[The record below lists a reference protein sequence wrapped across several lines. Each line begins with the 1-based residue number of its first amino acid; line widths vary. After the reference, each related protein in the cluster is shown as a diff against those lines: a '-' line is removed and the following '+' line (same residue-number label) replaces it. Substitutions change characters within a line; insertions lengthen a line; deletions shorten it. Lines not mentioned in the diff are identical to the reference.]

1 MPSND
6 RVIRADKCSQADP
19 YRTVCTGAV
28 LSLFGIEKESYRFAQ
43 TVQDVVRLLRK
54 RGISVRSRKSA
65 AGKATASVGRLR
77 DAIKSGKLG
86 TGFFLVRVP
95 GHVIMLDANGR
106 TVVDTAPRARD
117 RREVTHVYLVDTTTA
132 MAAC

>member
-1 MPSND
+1 MTD
-6 RVIRADKCSQADP
+6 RKQLAADCNQADP

-28 LSLFGIEKESYRFAQ
+28 LELFGIEKESYRFAQ

-65 AGKATASVGRLR
+65 AGKATASVGQLR
-77 DAIKSGKLG
+77 AAIKSGKLG

-95 GHVIMLDANGR
+95 SHAMLLDANGR

-117 RREVTHVYLVDTTTA
+117 RRRVTHVYLVDTTTA
-132 MAAC
+132 MARA